1 MDKRAPPKKGRKVF
15 VPEDKH
21 EFNSGDPRYHED
33 LFVLTSTNDSVTMLP
48 VEREPPADGHIDF
61 PF

>member
-1 MDKRAPPKKGRKVF
+1 MDQRATPKKRRKVF

-21 EFNSGDPRYHED
+21 EFNAGDPRYHED
-33 LFVLTSTNDSVTMLP
+33 LFLTSTNDSVTMLP
-48 VEREPPADGHIDF
+48 VDREPPTDGHIDF